1 MRKPTRKLAKTARVA
16 ASAMMATGL
25 MFSTSLGTARAAD
38 PQVSEQ
44 TVLLDVQPNASD
56 RLTMDISASNGT
68 FEIDGSQPRLIDANG
83 QVSRVFKT
91 GIVILPDGQEAEVTY
106 ALASGTKL
114 EAHVRPTRGFDRDC
128 FGDALILGGTVA
140 GSLIAAPETLGESLA
155 AAAVVA
161 GSEWNAL
168 NSCFGK

>member
-1 MRKPTRKLAKTARVA
+1 MRRRTRKLAKTARVA

-38 PQVSEQ
+38 SQVSEQ

-56 RLTMDISASNGT
+56 RLTMDISATNGT
-68 FEIDGSQPRLIDANG
+68 FQIDGSQPRLIDANG

-106 ALASGTKL
+106 AL
-114 EAHVRPTRGFDRDC
+114 
-128 FGDALILGGTVA
+128 
-140 GSLIAAPETLGESLA
+140 SLIHI
-155 AAAVVA
+155 
-161 GSEWNAL
+161 
-168 NSCFGK
+168 